1 MPPAPGAG
9 GRSWKVHAPVREKP
23 GPVAAEP
30 PTKARAPEGDGDRR
44 SCGPCALVDCTR
56 AAWGAWWGLSLSLS
70 GLCTPHSCTDTCTH
84 VHAQADARRCT
95 RAQAHTHTNTC
106 TRTRAGAHM
115 HTHACMCRHPNT
127 PHEPTCTRIYT
138 CMHTLV
144 DKHVQHAQAHM
155 YARAC
160 TCIDT

>member
-1 MPPAPGAG
+1 MGSMVGTQPLTEWTLHPSFLH
-9 GRSWKVHAPVREKP
+9 RHMH
-23 GPVAAEP
+23 
-30 PTKARAPEGDGDRR
+30 
-44 SCGPCALVDCTR
+44 TR
-56 AAWGAWWGLSLSLS
+56 ARTGI
-70 GLCTPHSCTDTCTH
+70 
-84 VHAQADARRCT
+84 DARRCT
-95 RAQAHTHTNTC
+95 RVQAHTHTNTC

-138 CMHTLV
+138 CTHTLV

-160 TCIDT
+160 TCRHVSSAHAPTGAHTHDTRTHTYICTRKLIDKHMHTQARTHTHTHTGALCNYIAL